1 MSCSISAELF
11 RVWEHTVVLE
21 WSGHLPAKILN
32 FFKFNFI
39 FLIDNRF
46 SSHAMYPDDSF
57 LSFYSSQLL
66 PISLLPGDLLLF
78 VSLSKEQS
86 SKRQPETKEDTARL
100 GESFQTEGRRGN
112 PKREKSPKSRPKSQ
126 RNACRHCEESLKN
139 SKPRATRYTQRAW
152 CRPRQVL
159 CSQPQPLWSRIT
171 WPRA

>member
-46 SSHAMYPDDSF
+46 SSRAMYPDDSF

-159 CSQPQPLWSRIT
+159 CSQPQPL
-171 WPRA
+171 